1 MQEIEF
7 GIGENDNLTIAK
19 QYAEAQENAQKKCW
33 RMLGEVAQVANLN
46 LCDLIEVRGEDVGA
60 HIALLARQFPALGFE
75 AGKVSNCGQAVR
87 VLWLIGEEC
96 LDDISNSSKQCDIIV
111 VSHDA
116 CSVRKVQDAFAK
128 FARIA
133 AKRNIGD
140 DCAISIFGKGLHR
153 DIFKARVRGEIA
165 A

>member
-1 MQEIEF
+1 MQNF
-7 GIGENDNLTIAK
+7 GFGENDNAGAIRK
-19 QYAEAQENAQKKCW
+19 YAEAQEIAQKKCW
-33 RMLGEVAQVANLN
+33 RMLCEVSQIANLN
-46 LCDLIEVRGEDVGA
+46 LCDLIEVCGEESGA
-60 HIALLARQFPALGFE
+60 HIALLARQFPTLGFE

-87 VLWLIGEEC
+87 VLWVIGEHC
-96 LDDISNSSKQCDIIV
+96 LEEISQSSKQCDIIV
-111 VSHDA
+111 VAHGANAVHD
-116 CSVRKVQDAFAK
+116 VQDAFAR